1 MTEIRVTYAGLI
13 SLIGGIISIFTGV
26 IFTLIITRTVTPEEY
41 GTWGLIVGLIT
52 YVSLIGPIVSYWSTR
67 DTARNIQSGKTAVL
81 SSILLSIGAI
91 SIYILI
97 SYLMGNYTNV
107 ERNVL
112 LFAAILIPTMFVNGI
127 LMAINL
133 GWKPHAIS
141 YGTIAYGISS
151 IPLALFL
158 IYYLDFG
165 VAGIIISV
173 FLANIASILIL
184 FFYAKEKIANQFD
197 KKILKKWLKF
207 SWLPIYP
214 GIAILVT
221 GFDISIFTI
230 ITGSVVGLAF
240 WTAALVLPG
249 MITHTGL
256 ISRAV
261 YAKLL
266 EEKTGFMSQN
276 LTLVFYFGIIFISL
290 AITFARPGLYA
301 LNPIYEIAA
310 PVAIILSFEIF
321 LSVFTNIFLLA
332 LAGVERVDK
341 FENSTFKDYIK
352 SKLFFPQTI
361 RLIQASIYILILAVG
376 LLILVGFG
384 RSDQELLLFWASI
397 ALVTQ
402 IPLVCVLY
410 YFVRKSITIKIEI
423 SRIAKFSL
431 TAIGTF
437 GLTYILTTQ
446 FLVYSPDIILFIPNV
461 LMFGALGV
469 GLYIIITYLIDNK
482 IRSLVHA
489 IIYEIKIKKP
499 KK

>member
-1 MTEIRVTYAGLI
+1 ML
-13 SLIGGIISIFTGV
+13 SIFTGV
-26 IFTLIITRTVTPEEY
+26 IFTLIITRSVTPEEY

-91 SIYILI
+91 SIYVVI
-97 SYLMGNYTNV
+97 SYFMGNYTNV
-107 ERNVL
+107 EQNVL
-112 LFAAILIPTMFVNGI
+112 LFAAILIPTMFINGI
-127 LMAINL
+127 LVAINL

-141 YGTIAYGISS
+141 YGTLAYGISL

-165 VAGIIISV
+165 IAGIIISV

-184 FFYAKEKIANQFD
+184 FFYAKEKILNQFN
-197 KKILKKWLKF
+197 KTILKKWLKF

-230 ITGSVVGLAF
+230 ITGSVIGLAF
-240 WTAALVLPG
+240 WTAAMVLPA
-249 MITHTGL
+249 MISHTAL

-266 EEKTGFMSQN
+266 EEKTRGFMSEN
-276 LTLVFYFGIIFISL
+276 LTLVFYFGIILTSL
-290 AITFARPGLYA
+290 AVTFARPGLYA
-301 LNPIYEIAA
+301 LNPIYEIAF
-310 PVAIILSFEIF
+310 PVAIIMSFTIF
-321 LSVFTNIFLLA
+321 LSVFTNIFLLS
-332 LAGVERVDK
+332 LAGIEKVDK
-341 FENSTFKDYIK
+341 FENSTFKDYLK

-361 RLIQASIYILILAVG
+361 RLIQTSIYILILTIG
-376 LLILVGFG
+376 LLILVGSG
-384 RSDQELLLFWASI
+384 GSNQELLLFWVSI

-410 YFVRKSITIKIEI
+410 YLVQKNIVIKLEIPSIIK
-423 SRIAKFSL
+423 FLL
-431 TAIGTF
+431 TAIGVF
-437 GLTYILTTQ
+437 GLTYVLTTQ
-446 FLVYSPDIILFIPNV
+446 FLVYSPDIASFIPNV
-461 LMFGALGV
+461 LMFASFGI

-482 IRSLVHA
+482 IRNLVHA
-489 IIYEIKIKKP
+489 IIYEIKTKKS
-499 KK
+499 

>member
-1 MTEIRVTYAGLI
+1 LSGIRVTYTGLI

-26 IFTLIITRTVTPEEY
+26 IFTLIITRSVTPEEY

-127 LMAINL
+127 LIAINL

-173 FLANIASILIL
+173 FLANIASIIIL
-184 FFYAKEKIANQFD
+184 FFYAKEKITNQYNKTF
-197 KKILKKWLKF
+197 LKKWLKF
-207 SWLPIYP
+207 SWVPIYP
-214 GIAILVT
+214 GIAILVA

-240 WTAALVLPG
+240 WTAALVLPS
-249 MITHTGL
+249 MISHTGL
-256 ISRAV
+256 ISRAI

-276 LTLVFYFGIIFISL
+276 LTLVFYFGIVFTSL
-290 AITFARPGLYA
+290 VITFARPGLYA

-310 PVAIILSFEIF
+310 PVTIILSFEIF
-321 LSVFTNIFLLA
+321 LSVFTNIFLLS
-332 LAGVERVDK
+332 LAGVEKVDK

-361 RLIQASIYILILAVG
+361 RLIQTSIYVLILTVG

-384 RSDQELLLFWASI
+384 SSDQELLLFWASI

-402 IPLVCVLY
+402 IPLVCILY
-410 YFVRKSITIKIEI
+410 YLVRKNITIKLEI
-423 SRIAKFSL
+423 PSIIKFLL
-431 TAIGTF
+431 TAIGVF
-437 GLTYILTTQ
+437 GLTYVLTTQ
-446 FLVYSPDIILFIPNV
+446 FLVYSPDITSFIPNV
-461 LMFGALGV
+461 LMFAAFGV

-482 IRSLVHA
+482 IRNLVHA
-489 IIYEIKIKKP
+489 IIYEIKTKKS
-499 KK
+499 

>member
-26 IFTLIITRTVTPEEY
+26 IFTLIITRSVTPEEY

-107 ERNVL
+107 ERSVL
-112 LFAAILIPTMFVNGI
+112 LFAAILIPTMFINGI

-173 FLANIASILIL
+173 FLANIASIIIL
-184 FFYAKEKIANQFD
+184 FFYAKEKIINQFD

-214 GIAILVT
+214 GIAILVA

-240 WTAALVLPG
+240 WTAAIVLPG
-249 MITHTGL
+249 VITHTGL

-276 LTLVFYFGIIFISL
+276 LTLVFYFGIIFTSL
-290 AITFARPGLYA
+290 VITFARPGLYA
-301 LNPIYEIAA
+301 LNPIYEIAV
-310 PVAIILSFEIF
+310 PVTIILSFYVF
-321 LSVFTNIFLLA
+321 LSVFTNIFLLS

-361 RLIQASIYILILAVG
+361 RLIQTSIYILILTVG

-384 RSDQELLLFWASI
+384 SSDQELLLFWASI

-402 IPLVCVLY
+402 IPLVCILY
-410 YFVRKSITIKIEI
+410 HLVQKNIMIKLDISSIV
-423 SRIAKFSL
+423 KFLL
-431 TAIGTF
+431 TAIGVF
-437 GLTYILTTQ
+437 GFTYVLTTQ
-446 FLVYSPDIILFIPNV
+446 FLVYSPDIVSFIPNV
-461 LMFGALGV
+461 LMFAAFGI

-482 IRSLVHA
+482 IRNLVHA
-489 IIYEIKIKKP
+489 IIYEIKTKKS
-499 KK
+499 

>member
-1 MTEIRVTYAGLI
+1 MTEIRVTYTGLI

-26 IFTLIITRTVTPEEY
+26 IFTLIITRSVTPEEY

-107 ERNVL
+107 ERSVL
-112 LFAAILIPTMFVNGI
+112 LFAAILIPTMFINGI

-214 GIAILVT
+214 GIAILVA

-240 WTAALVLPG
+240 WVAALVLPG

-276 LTLVFYFGIIFISL
+276 LTLVFYFGIVFTSL
-290 AITFARPGLYA
+290 VITFARPGLYA

-310 PVAIILSFEIF
+310 PITIILSFYVF
-321 LSVFTNIFLLA
+321 LSVFTNIFLLS

-361 RLIQASIYILILAVG
+361 RLIQTSIYVLILTVG

-384 RSDQELLLFWASI
+384 SSDQELLLFWASI

-402 IPLVCVLY
+402 IPLVCILY
-410 YFVRKSITIKIEI
+410 YLVRKNITIKLEI
-423 SRIAKFSL
+423 PSIIKFLL
-431 TAIGTF
+431 TAIGVF
-437 GLTYILTTQ
+437 GLTHVLTTQ
-446 FLVYSPDIILFIPNV
+446 FLVYSPDLPSFLPNV
-461 LMFGALGV
+461 LMFAAFGV

-482 IRSLVHA
+482 IRNLVHA
-489 IIYEIKIKKP
+489 IIYEIKTKKS
-499 KK
+499 

>member
-1 MTEIRVTYAGLI
+1 MSGIRVTYTGLI

-26 IFTLIITRTVTPEEY
+26 IFTLIITRSVTPEEY

-107 ERNVL
+107 ERSVL
-112 LFAAILIPTMFVNGI
+112 LFAAILIPTMFINGI

-214 GIAILVT
+214 GIAILVA

-240 WTAALVLPG
+240 WVAALVLPG

-276 LTLVFYFGIIFISL
+276 LTLVFYFGIVFTSL
-290 AITFARPGLYA
+290 VITFARPGLYA
-301 LNPIYEIAA
+301 LNPIYEIAF
-310 PVAIILSFEIF
+310 PVAIILSFEVF
-321 LSVFTNIFLLA
+321 LSVFTNIFLLS

-361 RLIQASIYILILAVG
+361 RLIQTSIYVLILTVG

-384 RSDQELLLFWASI
+384 SSNQELLLFWASI

-402 IPLVCVLY
+402 IPLVCILY
-410 YFVRKSITIKIEI
+410 YFVRKSIMIKIEI

-431 TAIGTF
+431 TAIGAF
-437 GLTYILTTQ
+437 GLTYVLTTQ
-446 FLVYSPDIILFIPNV
+446 FLVYSPDIISFIPNV
-461 LMFGALGV
+461 LMFGSLGI

>member
-240 WTAALVLPG
+240 WTAAFVLPG

-276 LTLVFYFGIIFISL
+276 LTLVFYFGIIFTSL
-290 AITFARPGLYA
+290 VITFARPGLYA

-310 PVAIILSFEIF
+310 PVTIILSFYVF
-321 LSVFTNIFLLA
+321 LSVFTNIFLLS

-341 FENSTFKDYIK
+341 FENSTFKDYLK

-361 RLIQASIYILILAVG
+361 RLIQTIIYVLILAVG

-384 RSDQELLLFWASI
+384 SSDQELLLFWASI

-402 IPLVCVLY
+402 IPLVCILY

-423 SRIAKFSL
+423 SSIVKFVL
-431 TAIGTF
+431 TAIGVF
-437 GLTYILTTQ
+437 GFTYVLTTQ
-446 FLVYSPDIILFIPNV
+446 FLVYSPDIASFIPNV
-461 LMFGALGV
+461 LMFAAFGI

-482 IRSLVHA
+482 IRNLIHA
-489 IIYEIKIKKP
+489 IIYEIKTKKS
-499 KK
+499 

>member
-1 MTEIRVTYAGLI
+1 V
-13 SLIGGIISIFTGV
+13 GGIISIFTGV
-26 IFTLIITRTVTPEEY
+26 IFTLIITRSVTPEEY

-91 SIYILI
+91 SIYVVI

-112 LFAAILIPTMFVNGI
+112 LFAAILIPTMFINGI
-127 LMAINL
+127 LIAINL

-141 YGTIAYGISS
+141 YGTLAYGISS

-165 VAGIIISV
+165 IAGIIISV

-214 GIAILVT
+214 GIAILVA

-230 ITGSVVGLAF
+230 ITGSVIGLAF
-240 WTAALVLPG
+240 WTAAMVLPA
-249 MITHTGL
+249 MISHTAL
-256 ISRAV
+256 ISRAI

-276 LTLVFYFGIIFISL
+276 LTLVFYFGIIFTSL
-290 AITFARPGLYA
+290 VITFARPGLYA
-301 LNPIYEIAA
+301 LNPIYEIAF
-310 PVAIILSFEIF
+310 PVAIIMSFTIF
-321 LSVFTNIFLLA
+321 LSVFTNIFLLS
-332 LAGVERVDK
+332 LAGIEKVDK
-341 FENSTFKDYIK
+341 FENSTFKDYLK

-361 RLIQASIYILILAVG
+361 RLIQTTIYILILTIG
-376 LLILVGFG
+376 LLILVGSG
-384 RSDQELLLFWASI
+384 GSNQELLLFWASI
-397 ALVTQ
+397 SLVTQ

-410 YFVRKSITIKIEI
+410 YLVQKNIVIKLEIPSIIK
-423 SRIAKFSL
+423 FLL
-431 TAIGTF
+431 TAIGVF
-437 GLTYILTTQ
+437 GLTYVLTTQ
-446 FLVYSPDIILFIPNV
+446 FLVYSPDIASFIPNV
-461 LMFGALGV
+461 LMFASFGI

-482 IRSLVHA
+482 IRNLVHA
-489 IIYEIKIKKP
+489 IIYEIKTKKS
-499 KK
+499 

>member
-1 MTEIRVTYAGLI
+1 LTEIRVTYAGLI

-26 IFTLIITRTVTPEEY
+26 IFTLIITRSVTPEEY

-107 ERNVL
+107 ERSVL
-112 LFAAILIPTMFVNGI
+112 LFAAILIPTMFINGI
-127 LMAINL
+127 FMAINL

-214 GIAILVT
+214 GIAILVA

-240 WTAALVLPG
+240 WTAALVLPS
-249 MITHTGL
+249 MISHTGL
-256 ISRAV
+256 ISRAI

-310 PVAIILSFEIF
+310 PVTIILSFEIF
-321 LSVFTNIFLLA
+321 LSVFTNIFLLS
-332 LAGVERVDK
+332 LAGVEKVDK

-361 RLIQASIYILILAVG
+361 RLIQTSIYVLILTVG

-384 RSDQELLLFWASI
+384 SSDQELLLFWASI

-402 IPLVCVLY
+402 IPLVCILY
-410 YFVRKSITIKIEI
+410 YLVRKNITIKLEI
-423 SRIAKFSL
+423 PSIIKFLL
-431 TAIGTF
+431 TAIGVF
-437 GLTYILTTQ
+437 GLTYVLTTQ
-446 FLVYSPDIILFIPNV
+446 FLVYSPDITSFMPNV
-461 LMFGALGV
+461 LMFAAFGV

-482 IRSLVHA
+482 IRNLVHA
-489 IIYEIKIKKP
+489 IIYEIKTKKS
-499 KK
+499 

>member
-1 MTEIRVTYAGLI
+1 MSGIRVTYTGLI
-13 SLIGGIISIFTGV
+13 SLIGGIISVFTGI

-41 GTWGLIVGLIT
+41 GTWGLIVALIT

-127 LMAINL
+127 LIAINL

-173 FLANIASILIL
+173 FLANIASIIIL
-184 FFYAKEKIANQFD
+184 FFYAKEKITNQFD

-214 GIAILVT
+214 GIAILVA

-240 WTAALVLPG
+240 WTAALVLPSV
-249 MITHTGL
+249 ITHTGL

-276 LTLVFYFGIIFISL
+276 LTLVFYFGIVFTSL
-290 AITFARPGLYA
+290 VITFARPGLYA

-310 PVAIILSFEIF
+310 PVTIILSFYVF
-321 LSVFTNIFLLA
+321 LSVFTNIFLLS

-361 RLIQASIYILILAVG
+361 RLIQTSIYVLILTVG

-384 RSDQELLLFWASI
+384 SSDQELLLFWASI

-402 IPLVCVLY
+402 IPLVCILY
-410 YFVRKSITIKIEI
+410 YLVRKNITIKLEI
-423 SRIAKFSL
+423 PSIIKFLL
-431 TAIGTF
+431 TAIGVF
-437 GLTYILTTQ
+437 GLTYVLTTQ
-446 FLVYSPDIILFIPNV
+446 FLVYSPDIISFIPNV
-461 LMFGALGV
+461 LMFGSLGV

-482 IRSLVHA
+482 IRNLVHA
-489 IIYEIKIKKP
+489 VIYEIKTKKS
-499 KK
+499 

>member
-1 MTEIRVTYAGLI
+1 MSGIRVTYTGLI
-13 SLIGGIISIFTGV
+13 SLVGGIISIFTGV
-26 IFTLIITRTVTPEEY
+26 IFTLIITRSVTPEEY

-91 SIYILI
+91 SIYVVI

-127 LMAINL
+127 LIAINL

-151 IPLALFL
+151 VPLALFL

-214 GIAILVT
+214 GIAILVA

-240 WTAALVLPG
+240 WVAALVLPG

-310 PVAIILSFEIF
+310 PVTIILSFEIF
-321 LSVFTNIFLLA
+321 LSVFTNIFLLS

-361 RLIQASIYILILAVG
+361 RLIQTSIYVLILTVG

-384 RSDQELLLFWASI
+384 SSDQELLLFWASI

-402 IPLVCVLY
+402 IPLVCILY
-410 YFVRKSITIKIEI
+410 YLVRKNITIKLEI
-423 SRIAKFSL
+423 PSIIKFLL
-431 TAIGTF
+431 TAIGVF
-437 GLTYILTTQ
+437 GLTHVLTTQ
-446 FLVYSPDIILFIPNV
+446 FLVYSPDILSFIPNV
-461 LMFGALGV
+461 LMFAAFGV

-482 IRSLVHA
+482 IRNLVHA
-489 IIYEIKIKKP
+489 IIYEIKTKKS
-499 KK
+499 

>member
-1 MTEIRVTYAGLI
+1 MSGIRVTYTGLI
-13 SLIGGIISIFTGV
+13 SLIGGIISVFTGI

-41 GTWGLIVGLIT
+41 GTWGLIVALIT

-81 SSILLSIGAI
+81 SSIFLSIGAI
-91 SIYILI
+91 SIYVVI

-112 LFAAILIPTMFVNGI
+112 LFAAILVPAMFINGI
-127 LMAINL
+127 LTAINL

-184 FFYAKEKIANQFD
+184 FFYAKEKIADQFD

-214 GIAILVT
+214 GIAILVA

-240 WTAALVLPG
+240 WTAALVLPSV
-249 MITHTGL
+249 ITHTGL

-310 PVAIILSFEIF
+310 PVTIILSFEIF
-321 LSVFTNIFLLA
+321 LSVFTNIFLLS
-332 LAGVERVDK
+332 LAGVEKVDK

-361 RLIQASIYILILAVG
+361 RLIQTSIYVLILTVG

-384 RSDQELLLFWASI
+384 SSDQELLLFWASI

-402 IPLVCVLY
+402 IPLVCILY
-410 YFVRKSITIKIEI
+410 YLVRKNITIKLEI
-423 SRIAKFSL
+423 PSIIKFLL
-431 TAIGTF
+431 TAIGVF
-437 GLTYILTTQ
+437 GLTHVLTTQ
-446 FLVYSPDIILFIPNV
+446 FLVYSPDILSFIPNV
-461 LMFGALGV
+461 LMFAAFGV

-482 IRSLVHA
+482 IRNLVHE
-489 IIYEIKIKKP
+489 IIEELKDSSS
-499 KK
+499 

>member
-26 IFTLIITRTVTPEEY
+26 IFTLIITRSVTPEEY

-127 LMAINL
+127 LIAINL

-151 IPLALFL
+151 VPLALFL

-214 GIAILVT
+214 GIAVLVA

-230 ITGSVVGLAF
+230 ITGSVIGLAF
-240 WTAALVLPG
+240 WTAAMVLPA
-249 MITHTGL
+249 MISHTGL
-256 ISRAV
+256 ISRAI

-266 EEKTGFMSQN
+266 EEKTQEFMSPN
-276 LTLVFYFGIIFISL
+276 LTLVFYFGIIFTSL
-290 AITFARPGLYA
+290 VITFARPGLYA

-310 PVAIILSFEIF
+310 PVTIILSFYVF
-321 LSVFTNIFLLA
+321 LSVFTNIFLLS

-361 RLIQASIYILILAVG
+361 RLIQTSIYILILTVG

-384 RSDQELLLFWASI
+384 SSDQELLLFWASI

-410 YFVRKSITIKIEI
+410 YLVQKNIMIKLDISSIV
-423 SRIAKFSL
+423 KFLL
-431 TAIGTF
+431 TAIGVF
-437 GLTYILTTQ
+437 GFTYVLTTQ
-446 FLVYSPDIILFIPNV
+446 FLVYSPDIVSFIPNV
-461 LMFGALGV
+461 LMFASFGI

-482 IRSLVHA
+482 IRNLVHA
-489 IIYEIKIKKP
+489 IIYEIKTKKS
-499 KK
+499 